1 MSNWYDNLWLS
12 ADVLWRYVHRWM
24 NECMNEGRLNYRLI
38 SMCVCIYVSL
48 LHDSASGGAR
58 TALAPCLETWLA
70 PWLAPRYGSRQPTLY
85 LLAMILLLLLV
96 GSLHS
101 PLLKRR
107 DNPSEVQRRASK
119 ITMVMI
125 MHHGVYIAYTAL
137 YSNAISTVTVV

>member
-1 MSNWYDNLWLS
+1 
-12 ADVLWRYVHRWM
+12 
-24 NECMNEGRLNYRLI
+24 
-38 SMCVCIYVSL
+38 MCVCIYVSL

-107 DNPSEVQRRASK
+107 DNLSEVV
-119 ITMVMI
+119 ITKSDK
-125 MHHGVYIAYTAL
+125 GNGDNNTN
-137 YSNAISTVTVV
+137 SRSEEC

>member
-1 MSNWYDNLWLS
+1 
-12 ADVLWRYVHRWM
+12 M

-58 TALAPCLETWLA
+58 TALGPCLETWLA

-96 GSLHS
+96 GSLH
-101 PLLKRR
+101 
-107 DNPSEVQRRASK
+107 
-119 ITMVMI
+119 ITLHPIVVI
-125 MHHGVYIAYTAL
+125 Q
-137 YSNAISTVTVV
+137 STVLQHQHSNR